1 MQIQVKLPF
10 LKSFQLFL
18 GTRLCLRNGD
28 KAGCK
33 SILQASDPENDAFE
47 YKIDDDAIRNNF
59 PFNIDP
65 RSGQLTLQSSVDR
78 EAKSTWEFDVLAT
91 NTDDFENLEVTN
103 HANLLNFYQIINH
116 VIIQK

>member
-1 MQIQVKLPF
+1 MQIQVIL
-10 LKSFQLFL
+10 LSIYSFQPILD
-18 GTRLCLRNGD
+18 TRLCLRNGD

-33 SILQASDPENDAFE
+33 SVVQASDPEDDAFE

-91 NTDDFENLEVTN
+91 NTDEFEQLEVTK
-103 HANLLNFYQIINH
+103 HASLSIFSSKN
-116 VIIQK
+116 